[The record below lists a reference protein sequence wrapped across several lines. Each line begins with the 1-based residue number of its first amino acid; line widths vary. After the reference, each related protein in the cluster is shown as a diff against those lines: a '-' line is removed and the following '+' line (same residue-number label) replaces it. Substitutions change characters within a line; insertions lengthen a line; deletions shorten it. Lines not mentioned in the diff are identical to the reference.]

1 VTALARVEEDSR
13 GDVPIARVHGE
24 VDASNARDIG
34 SRLRTM
40 LSNRSETMVV
50 DLSPTTYID
59 SAGLNL
65 LFALA
70 EEMRS
75 RQQRLVVV
83 VPDDSPIARMVTV
96 NRHRPRPRGRDVSDA
111 RRRADRRARGRRLTS
126 QTQDRGARNS

>member
-83 VPDDSPIARMVTV
+83 VPDDSPIARIVTV
-96 NRHRPRPRGRDVSDA
+96 TALDRVAATYPTLDDALTDGHEDVA
-111 RRRADRRARGRRLTS
+111 
-126 QTQDRGARNS
+126 

>member
-1 VTALARVEEDSR
+1 VTAIARIEEESH
-13 GDVPIARVHGE
+13 GDLPIARVHGE

-34 SRLRTM
+34 ARLRSM

-70 EEMRS
+70 DEMRS

-83 VPDDSPIARMVTV
+83 IAEESPIARMVAVTGLDHV
-96 NRHRPRPRGRDVSDA
+96 AATYATLDGALSDGREDVA
-111 RRRADRRARGRRLTS
+111 
-126 QTQDRGARNS
+126 

>member
-1 VTALARVEEDSR
+1 MTAIVRIEEDSR

-24 VDASNARDIG
+24 VDASNIRDIG
-34 SRLRTM
+34 DRLRAM

-83 VPDDSPIARMVTV
+83 IAEESPIARMAAITGLDQVAATY
-96 NRHRPRPRGRDVSDA
+96 PTLDDAMADGREDVA
-111 RRRADRRARGRRLTS
+111 
-126 QTQDRGARNS
+126 